1 MSLRALT
8 SVIVS
13 VVFVSAALGQTSW
26 LDRPLN
32 NWNRSGAAIPQAPRT
47 AAPIDAMCRQT
58 IRQPVSVADRALT
71 RAGWS
76 LFGPVQSYGPTTVI
90 MGMAS
95 ADGMCRPNEYNAF
108 VFANDRFIGTLA
120 PAPMGARSDG
130 SLGEYR
136 LTSSTELTAEF
147 SRYAESDALCCPSQ
161 KSLVTYSLFRAGSA
175 TVFPEDVDTVR
186 ECPEGDGGV
195 GTMDNV
201 VSGTVTYRQRSAL
214 PPGAML
220 TVSIIDVSRQ
230 DAPSTVIAEQRVPTA
245 GKQVPFSFDLSYD
258 RSKIQE
264 RNRYAVRAEIRDGE
278 RLLFTTDTS
287 YPVITQGNPK
297 NVEITVVPVGG
308 GGPGGPRGN
317 VVRGTVSYRQRI
329 ALVGDSEVTVKLVDA
344 ATPDGAP
351 VAATTFSTGT
361 RQVPYSFELPYE
373 ARDINR
379 QREYVLFAEIRSNG
393 QLRFRNETGVPVTLR
408 GNQDQNI
415 EIVVVPAEEG
425 PTPITGRT
433 VNISRFG
440 TGSLAIT
447 GRSSWPLISAAVAVD
462 TNGNATVTLSRIGS
476 TISFTGKMTAYD
488 NGRLTITVENS
499 GDADAS
505 GEITATF
512 TGNRLG
518 NLSSTSLTLDS
529 QNATLRF

>member
-1 MSLRALT
+1 MILGLF
-8 SVIVS
+8 
-13 VVFVSAALGQTSW
+13 FVSAAVGQTSW

-32 NWNRSGAAIPQAPRT
+32 NWNRSGAAIIQAPRT
-47 AAPIDAMCRQT
+47 AAPIDAMCRTT

-76 LFGPVQSYGPTTVI
+76 LFGPTQTYGPTTVI
-90 MGMAS
+90 MAMAS

-130 SLGEYR
+130 SLGRYN
-136 LTSSTELTAEF
+136 LQSSTELTAEF

-175 TVFPEDVDTVR
+175 IVFPEDVDTVR
-186 ECPEGDGGV
+186 ECPEGDGDV

-245 GKQVPFSFDLSYD
+245 GKQVPFSFDLAYD

-287 YPVITQGNPK
+287 YPVITQGNPR
-297 NVEITVVPVGG
+297 NVEIIVVPVGVG
-308 GGPGGPRGN
+308 GGGGQRGN

-329 ALVGDSEVTVKLVDA
+329 ALVGDSEVTVRLVDA

-361 RQVPYSFELPYE
+361 RQVPFTFELPYE
-373 ARDINR
+373 GRDINR

-415 EIVVVPAEEG
+415 EIIVAPAQEG
-425 PTPITGRT
+425 PEPITGRT

-440 TGSLAIT
+440 TGSLAVT
-447 GRSSWPLISAAVAVD
+447 GRSSWPLISASVAVD
-462 TNGNATVTLSRIGS
+462 TNGNATVTLGRFGS
-476 TISFTGKMTAYD
+476 TISFSGKMTSYD
-488 NGRLTITVENS
+488 AGRLTITVENS
-499 GDADAS
+499 GEADAS
-505 GEITATF
+505 GEIIATF
-512 TGNRLG
+512 TGGRLG
-518 NLSSTSLTLDS
+518 NLSSTNLMLDS